1 MVSVSGRRL
10 VPKGKRVNASA
21 GLRTGHNWL
30 WRAVTKPT
38 TVATG
43 IRADCGP
50 SSGRVAGSA
59 GERHYRCIRLCG
71 KAGVGGR
78 TDTDRV
84 PRLRPAGEF
93 TQTARSEPTAA
104 TEMPWHFGCGGRLR
118 PGRLGE
124 LTCRPQPW
132 HSIGV
137 RTTADSRLATQS
149 NAAVVAFARRTG
161 NPA

>member
-1 MVSVSGRRL
+1 MALGPAPAGPAILVSTKARVNMVSVSGRRL

-59 GERHYRCIRLCG
+59 GERHYRCIRLGG

-78 TDTDRV
+78 ADADRV

-104 TEMPWHFGCGGRLR
+104 TEMPWLPLR
-118 PGRLGE
+118 WAAGSVPASNL
-124 LTCRPQPW
+124 PPM
-132 HSIGV
+132 
-137 RTTADSRLATQS
+137 LAHYPT
-149 NAAVVAFARRTG
+149 
-161 NPA
+161 